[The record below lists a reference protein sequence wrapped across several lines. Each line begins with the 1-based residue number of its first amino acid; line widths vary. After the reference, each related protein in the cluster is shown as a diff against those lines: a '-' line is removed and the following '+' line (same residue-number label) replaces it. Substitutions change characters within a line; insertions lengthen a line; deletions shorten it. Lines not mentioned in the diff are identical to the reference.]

1 MVVVFLFLDLFTKMV
16 ILMIG
21 LLDIDGKVVM
31 IKIMME
37 MVIGMMIKDTT
48 NGDKEETINGKVEM
62 INGEDKEEMANGKV
76 EMGIGKE
83 IMDGKET
90 VDIINGKEETV
101 DIINGKEDTVD
112 IINGKEDMVDMVKM
126 VKEEKEEKEV
136 LTLLLNDGGK

>member
-16 ILMIG
+16 IPMIG

-48 NGDKEETINGKVEM
+48 
-62 INGEDKEEMANGKV
+62 NGEDKEEMANGKV

-112 IINGKEDMVDMVKM
+112 IINGKEDTVDIINGKEDTVDMVKM
-126 VKEEKEEKEV
+126 IKEEKEV

>member
-16 ILMIG
+16 IPMIG

-48 NGDKEETINGKVEM
+48 NG
-62 INGEDKEEMANGKV
+62 EDKEEMANGKV

-83 IMDGKET
+83 DT
-90 VDIINGKEETV
+90 VDIINGKEDMV
-101 DIINGKEDTVD
+101 NIINGKEDTVD
-112 IINGKEDMVDMVKM
+112 IINGKEDMVNMVKM